1 MSWSKGAVPGAPGAG
16 GRRRGDGAVA
26 RRPGP
31 GPARDD
37 PRAPTACGRGRGRR
51 ARGFEGAV
59 ATRSAPAKRSG
70 PGGVAFSRRSSSSA
84 RRPSYRRPWRGCRAS
99 SPEPRVEANE
109 RARGGARAGP
119 SRGAGTPRA
128 FAGPR
133 ERAGPRSGAGRTRS
147 GATRRATR
155 STREATREATRD
167 RAPRR
172 EPRQGPPPW
181 RSSERRGAP
190 LAGNRAR
197 GGDGRGA
204 ERRGPKAPRGAAV
217 LAPPDARRTTRADG
231 GTARG
236 DDKTS
241 RARRA
246 AGTGRAL
253 GEPSVETVER
263 ERRDRQTRGWRAGRA
278 SGRARRRRGDVGSAD
293 ACDVAYPSRRGASA
307 QLFRAAGRTA
317 TARCARARSS
327 FTSSLLLK
335 IRKPVTKR
343 SVEVYWYV
351 IISRRPSLVSAVAR
365 RNGCPRR
372 RRRRRSPGVLDA
384 PRRRRAGALPSTDVH
399 ADLRR
404 PVLPAEDPR
413 DRAAP
418 PRPSPRARRRRRRL
432 LPLLLR
438 RRLPLRSR
446 PRSIWVRARSE
457 SRTRPRRRT
466 HPDPRRLTPP
476 PPREGVSRGPRGP
489 ARVSA
494 TSPRRRGSRVSRNP
508 SRNRPR
514 VRLRRFAPLLRLR

>member
-37 PRAPTACGRGRGRR
+37 PRAPELRR
-51 ARGFEGAV
+51 SRSRSPRGFEGAV

-70 PGGVAFSRRSSSSA
+70 SSPAASLFSRALLFFRSASF
-84 RRPSYRRPWRGCRAS
+84 YRRPWRGCRAS
-99 SPEPRVEANE
+99 SPRATRRGE
-109 RARGGARAGP
+109 RASAGWRPRRAIARRGDAARDRRVARTR
-119 SRGAGTPRA
+119 RGRGRA
-128 FAGPR
+128 R
-133 ERAGPRSGAGRTRS
+133 GRTRS
-147 GATRRATR
+147 GATRRATRSTR

-172 EPRQGPPPW
+172 EPRQGRPPW

-204 ERRGPKAPRGAAV
+204 RAAGDRKRRAVPRSSPRRTRVGRRGRM
-217 LAPPDARRTTRADG
+217 G

-253 GEPSVETVER
+253 GEPSVENVER

-293 ACDVAYPSRRGASA
+293 ACDVADPSRRGASA
-307 QLFRAAGRTA
+307 QLLRAAGRTA

-327 FTSSLLLK
+327 FT
-335 IRKPVTKR
+335 
-343 SVEVYWYV
+343 
-351 IISRRPSLVSAVAR
+351 AVFYSKYG
-365 RNGCPRR
+365 N
-372 RRRRRSPGVLDA
+372 S
-384 PRRRRAGALPSTDVH
+384 
-399 ADLRR
+399 
-404 PVLPAEDPR
+404 
-413 DRAAP
+413 
-418 PRPSPRARRRRRRL
+418 
-432 LPLLLR
+432 
-438 RRLPLRSR
+438 
-446 PRSIWVRARSE
+446 
-457 SRTRPRRRT
+457 
-466 HPDPRRLTPP
+466 
-476 PPREGVSRGPRGP
+476 
-489 ARVSA
+489 
-494 TSPRRRGSRVSRNP
+494 
-508 SRNRPR
+508 
-514 VRLRRFAPLLRLR
+514 